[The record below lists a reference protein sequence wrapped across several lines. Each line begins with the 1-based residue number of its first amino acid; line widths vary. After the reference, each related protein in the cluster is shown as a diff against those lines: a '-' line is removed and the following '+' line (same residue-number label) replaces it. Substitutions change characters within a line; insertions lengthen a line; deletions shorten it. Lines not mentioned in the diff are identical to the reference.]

1 VGNVENV
8 DQPPAER
15 QAAGERLWREAGLS
29 LPGGLLT
36 RPAVERLDLVQRVL
50 LSLQEP
56 LGVPTSFLLDSR
68 RRLRA
73 IYKGPPDNQQ
83 LRHDLQLLGSDDPRD
98 YRDLAVPFAGHW
110 YINPAPA
117 DLLALPRE
125 LLQTGDAAEAYAYL
139 QRHIGTSQRPGGE
152 ADADWFA
159 IFDAALAD
167 TYTQAGIEL
176 ARQQHAAD
184 GREALRTA
192 LQVEPDRWQTLAALA
207 SLSSQQG
214 RNREA
219 LATFQRMHE
228 LRPNDMLVANNL
240 AWILATSRDDAL
252 RDPAQAVKLA
262 EAVCDATQYR
272 VLTALD
278 TLAAAYAAAGRFDDA
293 VRVAEQALSLAG
305 PDNKSQAPRQR
316 LEAYRQGKAYR
327 E

>member
-1 VGNVENV
+1 V
-8 DQPPAER
+8 A
-15 QAAGERLWREAGLS
+15 
-29 LPGGLLT
+29 
-36 RPAVERLDLVQRVL
+36 QRVL

-73 IYKGPPDNQQ
+73 IYKGPPDTQQ
-83 LRHDLQLLGSDDPRD
+83 LHYDLQLLGADDPRT
-98 YRDLAVPFAGHW
+98 YRDLAVPLAGRW
-110 YINPAPA
+110 YINPAPI

-125 LLQTGDAAEAYAYL
+125 LLQTGDGDEAYAYL
-139 QRHIGTSQRPGGE
+139 QRHIGTPQRPGGE

-167 TYTQAGIEL
+167 AYTQVGIEL

-184 GREALRTA
+184 AHEALQTA
-192 LQVEPDRWQTLAALA
+192 LQVKPDGWQTLAALA
-207 SLSSQQG
+207 SLASQQG
-214 RNREA
+214 RTGEA
-219 LATFQRMHE
+219 LVTFRRMHE
-228 LRPNDMLVANNL
+228 LRPNDTLVANNL
-240 AWILATSRDDAL
+240 AWILATSKDDVL
-252 RDPAQAVKLA
+252 RDPAQAVRLA
-262 EAVCDATQYR
+262 EAVCEATKYR

-293 VRVAEQALSLAG
+293 VRVAEQALSVAG

-316 LEAYRQGKAYR
+316 LEAYRRGEAYR